1 MRILIIEDEPLAT
14 QKLEALLMSIDTS
27 HHIVGRLESV
37 KETIEWLDTNDGPD
51 LAFVDVQL
59 TDQQSFEIFKKRQ
72 TQFPIIFTTAYDKY
86 ILESFEYNTLD
97 YLLKPI
103 QEPRLRKVLEK
114 IETLES
120 HFFQNKLGQL
130 LKPVPE
136 KAVKERFI
144 VKKGI
149 DYLSIQ
155 AKEIAYFFS
164 EHKIVFLK
172 DKKGN
177 NFMMDCT
184 LKELEADLDVKYFFR
199 ANRKYIVNIAAINK
213 FKSDHGKIQLEL
225 VPEAQEEVIV
235 SKENAP
241 NFRKWMER

>member
-14 QKLEALLMSIDTS
+14 QKLEALLMSIDPKNE
-27 HHIVGRLESV
+27 IVGRLESV
-37 KETIEWLDTNDGPD
+37 KETIAWLDANNSPD

-59 TDQQSFEIFKKRQ
+59 TDQNSFEIFRKRQ

-103 QEPRLRKVLEK
+103 QEPRLRKALEK

-120 HFFQNKLGQL
+120 HFFQNKLGQF
-130 LKPVPE
+130 LKPSSG
-136 KAVKERFI
+136 KTAKERFI
-144 VKKGI
+144 VKRGI

-155 AKEIAYFFS
+155 AKEVAYFFS

-177 NFMMDCT
+177 NFIMDRT
-184 LKELEADLDVKYFFR
+184 LRELESDLDQKYFFR
-199 ANRKYIVNIAAINK
+199 ANRKYIVNISAIHK
-213 FKSDHGKIQLEL
+213 FKSDHGKVQLEL
-225 VPEAQEEVIV
+225 IPEAQEDILV

-241 NFRKWMER
+241 AFRKWIAG